1 LCRWGPYDDWSIRVG
16 DAKEVLE
23 WKIRYYLREIE
34 QSKAYDHDNYCLGD
48 VEDIIE
54 ASDQITAPTSFLFRN
69 RIEGGTNWMVIVAD
83 SDTRTVSD
91 SVFKMVVF
99 FV

>member
-1 LCRWGPYDDWSIRVG
+1 MCRWGPYDDWSIRVG

-54 ASDQITAPTSFLFRN
+54 ASDQITARVVKMAYPGYVKN
-69 RIEGGTNWMVIVAD
+69 
-83 SDTRTVSD
+83 
-91 SVFKMVVF
+91 SVYSGSGFSQ
-99 FV
+99 